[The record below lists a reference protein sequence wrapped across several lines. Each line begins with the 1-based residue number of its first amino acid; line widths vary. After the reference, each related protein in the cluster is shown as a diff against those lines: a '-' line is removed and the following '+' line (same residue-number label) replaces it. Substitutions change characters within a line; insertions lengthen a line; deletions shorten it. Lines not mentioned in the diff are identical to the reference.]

1 MTAEFSI
8 SSSSINLLFVLFSLF
23 FWTTKFSPM
32 FLSIGSAPPGT
43 ERGKKGQHFP
53 TSLALREGAVV
64 GYKRHTRESDGEL
77 KKLLLVKYSQRSFP
91 LMFKPQTGSPIFR
104 QFIPSTLWGTKV
116 KNVSIFFCVPLLF
129 FLGRTRSA
137 GIANDSRWIVSS
149 SGSIH
154 NQMPQILLY
163 TPIAQKRVKEK
174 AGGFWVPYPPGV
186 SYIPYSSEYVAP
198 WWIRPLIAF
207 YTLAGDE
214 ERERGAHIPDKQ

>member
-1 MTAEFSI
+1 
-8 SSSSINLLFVLFSLF
+8 
-23 FWTTKFSPM
+23 
-32 FLSIGSAPPGT
+32 
-43 ERGKKGQHFP
+43 
-53 TSLALREGAVV
+53 
-64 GYKRHTRESDGEL
+64 
-77 KKLLLVKYSQRSFP
+77 LLVKYSQRSFP

-214 ERERGAHIPDKQ
+214 EREALTFRTNNNNLSSLYVSPIYNYTSLSLSFYQTAVAYR